1 MGVGTSTAPMAPT
14 SDNPSP
20 AVEFDSDGDGLTD
33 PREREL
39 GTNELKNDTDGDT
52 VNDGQEVLTYGTNP
66 LNVDTDADGFPDG
79 VEMNNGYNPRGTGR
93 CSRSDCRL

>member
-1 MGVGTSTAPMAPT
+1 M
-14 SDNPSP
+14 
-20 AVEFDSDGDGLTD
+20 EFDSDGDGLTD